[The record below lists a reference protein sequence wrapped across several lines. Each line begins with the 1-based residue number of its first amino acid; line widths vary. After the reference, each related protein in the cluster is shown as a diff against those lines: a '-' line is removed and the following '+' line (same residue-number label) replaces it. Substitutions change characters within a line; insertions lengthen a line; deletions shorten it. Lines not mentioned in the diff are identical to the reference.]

1 MAKLVF
7 LNKDFAGKEL
17 ELLREVTSLGRARDN
32 TLVIHDN
39 SVSAHHCDILT
50 HGMEVIVREKDSTNG
65 TFVDGMRIAAQAPVK
80 NGQVIRF
87 GEVEARLELEAP
99 NKRREDTEITTVY
112 SLAEVERERRREAK
126 AAKRPA
132 HGEVG
137 DQSKD
142 KEETLIL
149 SKAQVRGPAGL
160 SRARTEVTP
169 HEPLYILPEPKRV
182 ARRWLVVAGAAL
194 FLLLLVVMLF
204 LRSR

>member
-7 LNKDFAGKEL
+7 LNKEFVGKEL
-17 ELLREVTSLGRARDN
+17 ELLREVTSLGRAKDN

-50 HGMEVIVREKDSTNG
+50 YGTEVIVREKDSTNG
-65 TFVDGMRIAAQAPVK
+65 TFINGMRIVAQSPVQH
-80 NGQVIRF
+80 GQVIRF
-87 GEVEARLELEAP
+87 GEVEARLELEP
-99 NKRREDTEITTVY
+99 PRKRFDDTDITTVY
-112 SLAEVERERRREAK
+112 SLAEVERQQRRDAK
-126 AAKRPA
+126 AAQRPV

-142 KEETLIL
+142 EEKTLIL
-149 SKAQVRGPAGL
+149 AKAKAAGPAGL
-160 SRARTEVTP
+160 SRSRTEVTP

-194 FLLLLVVMLF
+194 LLLLLIAIYIW
-204 LRSR
+204 SKT